1 MNRNVRFW
9 KGKEMLT
16 NIFDTHSH
24 YDDAQFDEDRAE
36 MLGTVLPEGGVTRVV
51 DCAVDLLTSV
61 KVLDIAKEY
70 DYVYAALGYHPEQA
84 GDERKGDL
92 DVIAEFLETEEKAV
106 AVGEIGLDY
115 YWEENAPRET
125 QVDLFSRQLE
135 LANDL
140 KMPVIIHDREAHGDT
155 MDLLRK
161 YRPEGVLHCFSGS
174 VEMMREATNLGIY
187 IGLGGVVT
195 FKNARKAVE
204 VAAEVPLDKLV
215 LETDAPYMA
224 PVPYRGKR
232 NNSTYIAEV
241 AEKIAELRGMDA
253 QELVNT
259 CHENGKRLFHIE

>member
-1 MNRNVRFW
+1 
-9 KGKEMLT
+9 MLT

-24 YDDAQFDEDRAE
+24 YDDEAFDEDRAE
-36 MLGTVLPEGGVTRVV
+36 VLGTLLPEGGVVRVV

-61 KVLDIAKEY
+61 KVLDIAHEY
-70 DYVYAALGYHPEQA
+70 DYVYAALGIHPEQA
-84 GDERKGDL
+84 GEERKGDL
-92 DVIAEFLETEEKAV
+92 DMIADLLQKEDKAV

-115 YWEENAPRET
+115 YWEENAPRDT
-125 QVDLFSRQLE
+125 QVDLFSRQLA
-135 LANDL
+135 LSKDL
-140 KMPVIIHDREAHGDT
+140 GLPVIIHDREAHGDT
-155 MDLLRK
+155 MECLHK
-161 YRPEGVLHCFSGS
+161 YKPAGVLHCFSGS
-174 VEMMREATNLGIY
+174 VEMMREATKLGMY

-241 AEKIAELRGMDA
+241 ATKIAEVRGMDA
-253 QELVNT
+253 QELIDICN
-259 CHENGKRLFHIE
+259 ENGKRLFQMAD